1 MSATSSG
8 SSIARTKTKSLLVQE
23 VRITTIIQCSIA
35 NIIAFRSCASKTLRL
50 MNNEEDDTEVVIS
63 KASKCV
69 LQDLMNIDIDKEHYD
84 ISMNKDIIRQSV
96 SEYLLMLSAKVSP
109 KLSAQKNLVGR
120 KMTTINL
127 SGQLLYQTTQSLP
140 QTTFWR

>member
-1 MSATSSG
+1 
-8 SSIARTKTKSLLVQE
+8 
-23 VRITTIIQCSIA
+23 
-35 NIIAFRSCASKTLRL
+35 

-84 ISMNKDIIRQSV
+84 ISMNKDIIRQLV